1 MSVRRSVFWAFFGQI
16 ISAVVGFGSSVVIAR
31 LLSPYE
37 FGLNAI
43 AVSTSGLLAVI
54 AASGADA
61 LIVREVNLTRQIVA
75 SATTVNA
82 ILFIM
87 LSFILFGV
95 SFVAEPLLGDSKAG
109 NIIRILS
116 ILPLLNILAFRPS
129 AMLQRD
135 MRFKAAALVV
145 SVSVIVNNLI
155 TIIGILLGGSYLSP
169 AIGAVSGM
177 IATLILYAFIS
188 PNESIPKF
196 SLIGIKD
203 MAIFG
208 LRMVSVS
215 GAGQFVQHTSQ
226 IILGRILGISVLGL
240 YSRATLLANFL
251 FSQLYGTAT
260 RVTFSQMSKKYR
272 ETGELKETFLR
283 SFYIIV
289 SVMWPLLLSLAI
301 LSKPA
306 LVILYGDRWVG
317 AAVPFA
323 ILLIAQAFTL
333 SFGMNWELFVIR
345 DRLAVQTRY
354 EIARSILGL
363 AAFSIGCMFSMT
375 MAAMGRLV
383 DAIIGCVLY
392 FPWMGR
398 LSGANNQQILG
409 IYGRGGAIA
418 AITTLPSLVL
428 MVATGWSAHPPL
440 LWLVSSVLASA
451 LCWVAML
458 WALSHP
464 LLAEA
469 RVIYSVGRRTL
480 ARMPY
485 IGLHRLGRADAANAP
500 QPIDRAPI
508 DERF

>member
-1 MSVRRSVFWAFFGQI
+1 MSVRRSVFWAFSGQI
-16 ISAVVGFGSSVVIAR
+16 VSAVVGFGSSVVIAR

-43 AVSTSGLLAVI
+43 AVATSGILSVL

-61 LIVREVNLTRQIVA
+61 LIVREINLTRQIVA
-75 SATTVNA
+75 TATTVNA
-82 ILFIM
+82 ILFTLLSAM
-87 LSFILFGV
+87 LLGV
-95 SFVAEPLLGDSKAG
+95 SFLAEPLLGDANAG
-109 NIIRILS
+109 AVIRILA
-116 ILPLLNILAFRPS
+116 ILPLLNIIAFRPS

-145 SVSVIVNNLI
+145 STSVIVNNVV
-155 TIIGILLGGSYLSP
+155 TIGGILLGGSYLSP
-169 AIGAVSGM
+169 AIGAVSGVLV
-177 IATLILYAFIS
+177 TLLLYTFIS
-188 PNESIPKF
+188 PGEMKPKF
-196 SLIGIKD
+196 SVVGIKS
-203 MAIFG
+203 MALFG

-215 GAGQFVQHTSQ
+215 GAGQFVQHVSQ
-226 IILGRILGISVLGL
+226 IILGRMLGISILGL

-260 RVTFSQMSKKYR
+260 RVTFAQMSKTYR
-272 ETGELKETFLR
+272 ETGELKEVFIR

-306 LVILYGDRWVG
+306 LVLLYGDRWVG

-323 ILLIAQAFTL
+323 ILLVAQAFTL

-345 DRLAVQTRY
+345 DRLAIQTRY

-363 AAFSIGCMFSMT
+363 AAFAIGCMFNMT

-398 LSGANNQQILG
+398 LSGANNQQILN
-409 IYGRGGAIA
+409 IYGRSGAIA
-418 AITTLPSLVL
+418 TAAVLPPLAL
-428 MVATGWSAHPPL
+428 MMATGWDAHPPL
-440 LWLVSSVLASA
+440 PWLAASVLASV
-451 LCWVAML
+451 LCWGVML
-458 WALSHP
+458 RILAHP

-469 RVIYSVGRRTL
+469 HVAYSVGRRTL
-480 ARMPY
+480 ARIPY
-485 IGLHRLGRADAANAP
+485 IGLQRLGRADAANAP
-500 QPIDRAPI
+500 QPIERAPI

>member
-1 MSVRRSVFWAFFGQI
+1 MSVRRSVFWAFSGQA
-16 ISAVVGFGSSVVIAR
+16 ISAIVGFASSVVIAR

-43 AVSTSGLLAVI
+43 AVSTSGLLAVL

-75 SATTVNA
+75 TATTVNA
-82 ILFIM
+82 ALFVILSVM
-87 LSFILFGV
+87 LFGV
-95 SFVAEPLLGDSKAG
+95 SFLAEPLLGDDKAG
-109 NIIRILS
+109 NIIRILA
-116 ILPLLNILAFRPS
+116 ILPLLNILTFRPS

-145 SVSVIVNNLI
+145 SASVTFNNMV
-155 TIIGILLGGSYLSP
+155 TISGILIGWSYLSP
-169 AIGAVSGM
+169 AIGAVSGVLV
-177 IATLILYAFIS
+177 TLLLYLFIS
-188 PNESIPKF
+188 PNESIPRF
-196 SLIGIKD
+196 SLVGIKS

-215 GAGQFVQHTSQ
+215 GAGQFVQHVSQ
-226 IILGRILGISVLGL
+226 IILGRILGISILGL

-260 RVTFSQMSKKYR
+260 RVTFAQMSKKYR
-272 ETGELKETFLR
+272 ETGEIKETFLR
-283 SFYIIV
+283 SFYIIT

-317 AAVPFA
+317 ASVPFA

-354 EIARSILGL
+354 EITRSILGL
-363 AAFSIGCMFSMT
+363 AAFAFGCMFSMT

-398 LSGANNQQILG
+398 LSGANDKQILET
-409 IYGRGGAIA
+409 YGRSGAIA
-418 AITTLPSLVL
+418 AITTLPSLAL
-428 MVATGWSAHPPL
+428 MMATGWDAHPPL
-440 LWLVSSVLASA
+440 PWLVSSVLASG
-451 LCWVAML
+451 LCWGVML
-458 WALSHP
+458 WTFSHP

-500 QPIDRAPI
+500 QPTERAPI

>member
-1 MSVRRSVFWAFFGQI
+1 MSVRRSVFWAFSGQI
-16 ISAVVGFGSSVVIAR
+16 VSAVVGFGGSVLIAR

-43 AVSTSGLLAVI
+43 AIATSGILSVL

-75 SATTVNA
+75 TATTVNA
-82 ILFIM
+82 ILFII
-87 LSFILFGV
+87 LSAVLFCI
-95 SFVAEPLLGDSKAG
+95 SFFAETLLGDYKAG
-109 NIIRILS
+109 SVIRILA

-129 AMLQRD
+129 AMLQRN
-135 MRFKAAALVV
+135 MRFKAAALVI
-145 SVSVIVNNLI
+145 STSVIVNNAV
-155 TIIGILLGGSYLSP
+155 TIGGIILGGSYLSP
-169 AIGAVSGM
+169 AIGAVSGVL
-177 IATLILYAFIS
+177 ITLLLYIFIS
-188 PNESIPKF
+188 PGEIIPRF
-196 SLIGIKD
+196 SVIGIKS

-215 GAGQFVQHTSQ
+215 GAGQFVQHVSQ
-226 IILGRILGISVLGL
+226 IILGRMLGISILGL

-260 RVTFSQMSKKYR
+260 RVTFAQMSKTYR
-272 ETGELKETFLR
+272 ETGEIKEIFLR

-301 LSKPA
+301 LSKPV
-306 LVILYGDRWVG
+306 LVLLYGDRWVG

-323 ILLIAQAFTL
+323 ILLVAQAFTL

-363 AAFSIGCMFSMT
+363 AAFVIGCMFSMT

-398 LSGANNQQILG
+398 LSGANNQLILKV
-409 IYGRGGAIA
+409 YGRSGAIA
-418 AITTLPSLVL
+418 AVTILPPFGL
-428 MVATGWSAHPPL
+428 MMATGWDAHPPL
-440 LWLVSSVLASA
+440 PWLASSVLGSV
-451 LCWVAML
+451 LCWGVML
-458 WALSHP
+458 RILAHP

-469 RVIYSVGRRTL
+469 RLVYSVGRRTL
-480 ARMPY
+480 ARIPY

-500 QPIDRAPI
+500 QPIERAPI